1 MKTRATTWAAWIVAV
16 LVLVTA
22 SNTASASSVLLS
34 PNSCLGK
41 NTLEGGLHRGSAA
54 VSAETCRG
62 YSQACSCDAA
72 GLFVAPRGNGGF
84 SGHRGFELGNHP
96 LQPVRNSPTTIGQRQ
111 FSGHALDQMQNR
123 GIPPSVV
130 ENTIQHGVPFPG
142 NRPGTQGFYD
152 PVNRVRVIINSDNG
166 TVVTVMHGGG

>member
-1 MKTRATTWAAWIVAV
+1 MNTRATTWAAWIAAV
-16 LVLVTA
+16 LVLMA
-22 SNTASASSVLLS
+22 SGTASASSVFLS
-34 PNSCLGK
+34 LNSCLGK
-41 NTLEGGLHRGSAA
+41 NSLEGRFHQGSSA
-54 VSAETCRG
+54 VSAEPCRG
-62 YSQACSCDAA
+62 CGDYSSWDAA

-111 FSGHALDQMQNR
+111 FAGHALDQMQNR